1 MDVICCDLRGDRVK
15 CTHYRVSSFSH
26 VTFTLF
32 QLHTLSRTVF
42 SLCTRSHN
50 CLSLSVQKDNFTPH
64 TAFFL
69 GSSQHSELR
78 TNVLCFR
85 KVLVSREGA
94 QLQLNTAN
102 TRTVRSISPLHQN
115 YPATLLGILGKVN
128 SCFNLK
134 LTKRIGVSDKC
145 IRGLT
150 DCN

>member
-1 MDVICCDLRGDRVK
+1 MYTLP
-15 CTHYRVSSFSH
+15 SF
-26 VTFTLF
+26 VVQPCYIYTLL
-32 QLHTLSRTVF
+32 LHALSRTVF
-42 SLCTRSHN
+42 SPRTRSHN